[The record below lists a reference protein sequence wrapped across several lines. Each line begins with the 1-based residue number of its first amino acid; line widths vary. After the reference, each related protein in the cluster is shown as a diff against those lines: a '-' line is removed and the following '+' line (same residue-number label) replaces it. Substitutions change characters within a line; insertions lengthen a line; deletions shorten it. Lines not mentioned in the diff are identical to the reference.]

1 MWSPILSRAPCEISF
16 AFSCSLEL
24 WFGLVCCFC
33 PSLLRVHSFFLAIA
47 LLFSLG
53 FGFWPWIT
61 YGRSWTLRLVWI
73 LKRTFYDQLADVF
86 MTQFVM
92 IVGFILWPPSGDIC
106 SSLMKIR
113 LLLLSNPALVAL
125 LNITVFHF
133 RAITIS
139 DSQSL
144 VIKWVLPFIS

>member
-1 MWSPILSRAPCEISF
+1 
-16 AFSCSLEL
+16 
-24 WFGLVCCFC
+24 
-33 PSLLRVHSFFLAIA
+33 LLCV
-47 LLFSLG
+47 
-53 FGFWPWIT
+53 
-61 YGRSWTLRLVWI
+61 
-73 LKRTFYDQLADVF
+73 LKRTFNDQLADVF

-92 IVGFILWPPSGDIC
+92 IVGFIFWPPSGDIC

-113 LLLLSNPALVAL
+113 LLLLSNPSLVAL

-144 VIKWVLPFIS
+144 VRKWVLPFIS

>member
-16 AFSCSLEL
+16 ASSCSLAL
-24 WFGLVCCFC
+24 WFGFVCCSC
-33 PSLLRVHSFFLAIA
+33 PSLLRVHSFFLAITV
-47 LLFSLG
+47 LFSLG
-53 FGFWPWIT
+53 FGFWPWIS
-61 YGRSWTLRLVWI
+61 YGQSWTSRLVWI
-73 LKRTFYDQLADVF
+73 LKRTFYDKLADVY

-92 IVGFILWPPSGDIC
+92 IVGFIFWPPSGDIC
-106 SSLMKIR
+106 SSLMMIR

-139 DSQSL
+139 DSQSI
-144 VIKWVLPFIS
+144 VRKWVLPFIS